1 VDVSTSAAVSDGGDA
16 RQSDNLNLILR
27 FFTALSKGRYD
38 DAQALLIPRASW
50 WVLHKRGY
58 VDPAVWFS
66 GLAEL
71 FPEGLRFE
79 IVGATVQGP
88 RCAVRAVARGTTV
101 TGREF
106 DNAYHFLFE
115 VETGRISAGWEYGDT
130 LHADR
135 VLRG

>member
-1 VDVSTSAAVSDGGDA
+1 VSTSAAVSDGGDT

-38 DAQALLIPRASW
+38 DALAMLIPRASW

-115 VETGRISAGWEYGDT
+115 VEAGRISAGWEYGDT